1 MDFEVVKGEFI
12 DSEEIKNKIIE
23 TINELIFKY
32 FFSRL
37 EIEQFFCNDAF
48 CHKMFGIPKS
58 LLCPAFLSKPDYLNY
73 HIFLNWTKEQWQN
86 FTKWRKYNE
95 TKKLEI
101 ETTIKKM
108 VAENYLS
115 ETEIHELL
123 SRNDFCYEMFES
135 TYPILVMPLGE
146 PDYFHI
152 LSNWTKE
159 QYQRFNEWPK
169 RYKTISRSIKVGE
182 FKNSN
187 LISVIIQSPADAIG
201 SRAFEGCRYLS
212 YVKISSSVTYIG
224 ANAFSNCPNLQ
235 LCFDS
240 PSYWMV
246 SHSVKETDC
255 FKRIFISEKIPHE
268 YLHCYLFQIKNK
280 LIDKQIQTGLDLL
293 EKKEIEKEENRLLDS
308 KRKEFLRKL
317 CENNI
322 QELSSELS
330 KEIKNLKFT
339 KDDIK
344 ILENLIDF
352 DLYKKFH
359 KIPINNFVKRI
370 ITILEY
376 LRKYEDAKE
385 NYKNNNTKENM
396 DVISKVL
403 EELEE
408 ERKRLFSVQI
418 IKI

>member
-1 MDFEVVKGEFI
+1 MDSEVVKNE
-12 DSEEIKNKIIE
+12 IIE

-37 EIEQFFCNDAF
+37 EIEQFFCNDEF

-73 HIFLNWTKEQWQN
+73 HIFLDWTEEQWQK
-86 FTKWRKYNE
+86 FTKWRENNE
-95 TKKLEI
+95 AKKLEI

-108 VAENYLS
+108 IAENFFS
-115 ETEIHELL
+115 ETEIQELL
-123 SRNDFCYEMFES
+123 SRNDFCSEIFES
-135 TYPILVMPLGE
+135 AYSVLFMPLGE

-152 LSNWTKE
+152 FSSWTEK
-159 QYQRFNEWPK
+159 QYQRFNEWPN
-169 RYKTISRSIKVGE
+169 RYKTIPRAIKVGE

-187 LISVIIQSPADAIG
+187 LISAIIQAPADAIG
-201 SRAFEGCRYLS
+201 SRAFEGCKYLA
-212 YVKISSSVTYIG
+212 YVKIPSSVTYIG
-224 ANAFSNCPNLQ
+224 ANAFANCPNLQ

-246 SHSVKETDC
+246 SHSITGSDC
-255 FKRIFISEKIPHE
+255 LKKIFISEKIPHE
-268 YLHCYLFQIKNK
+268 YLHCYLLKIEDK
-280 LIDKQIQTGLDLL
+280 LIDKQIQTILDLI
-293 EKKEIEKEENRLLDS
+293 EKKKIEKEENRLLDFE
-308 KRKEFLRKL
+308 RKEFLKRL

-330 KEIKNLKFT
+330 KEIKKLKLT
-339 KDDIK
+339 KYDIK
-344 ILENLIDF
+344 VLENLIDF

-370 ITILEY
+370 ITILKY

-385 NYKNNNTKENM
+385 NYKNNNTEENM